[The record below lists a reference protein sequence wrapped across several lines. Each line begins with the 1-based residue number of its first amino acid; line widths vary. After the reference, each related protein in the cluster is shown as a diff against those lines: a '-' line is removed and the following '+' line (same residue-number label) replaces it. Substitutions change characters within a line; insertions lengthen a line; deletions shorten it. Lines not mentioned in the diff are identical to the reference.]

1 MKNRGSFFLIPS
13 ALKKKKKK
21 KLLSFVTCKK
31 QLKTNYQGKE
41 KAKKVLKKND
51 ILEKKITI

>member
-1 MKNRGSFFLIPS
+1 MKNRASFFFNP
-13 ALKKKKKK
+13 KCTEKEKNYY
-21 KLLSFVTCKK
+21 LLLQVKK